1 MTGQVRY
8 PYRIME
14 DGAQKECLYEWLNA
28 TQEAVAGVGSA
39 NASWLDNVKAR
50 LSDWNTAINGRFV
63 IAETELKEGLK
74 QYYGMTDA
82 DFVVVHRVVVDRHR
96 VNIDA
101 DRVALVA
108 CTRPRR
114 RGEGKAGACLCIR
127 LLLVRFHGGDAGK
140 SKPAVP

>member
-1 MTGQVRY
+1 MNSHARYGDEKKMPGFQYILDLWQDGKLWDISDKCY

-82 DFVVVHRVVVDRHR
+82 DF
-96 VNIDA
+96 
-101 DRVALVA
+101 
-108 CTRPRR
+108 
-114 RGEGKAGACLCIR
+114 K
-127 LLLVRFHGGDAGK
+127 
-140 SKPAVP
+140 